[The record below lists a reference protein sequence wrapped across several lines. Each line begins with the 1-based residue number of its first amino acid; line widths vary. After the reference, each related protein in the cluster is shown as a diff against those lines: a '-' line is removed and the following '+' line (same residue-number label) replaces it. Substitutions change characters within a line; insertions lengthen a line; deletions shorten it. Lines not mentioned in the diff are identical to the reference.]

1 MLLKIFTAVLIS
13 MAVQNGAISE
23 VTQENNACLKLIEK
37 IGGIACHLIGEG
49 GFYRLGQ
56 STCLIS
62 CSGGTYSISLPDGTC
77 DRTLE
82 PENWQGYFQLF
93 HHLPPLQYENCDERW
108 TEKLQRWLQE
118 WEKRN
123 KTAYNSICMKKAH

>member
-37 IGGIACHLIGEG
+37 IGGIACHLIGEKG
-49 GFYRLGQ
+49 YYRLGQ

-62 CSGGTYSISLPDGTC
+62 CTGGTYQIGLPDTTC
-77 DRTLE
+77 DRIFE
-82 PENWQGYFQLF
+82 QEKWEGYLHLF
-93 HHLPPLQYENCDERW
+93 HHLPPRKFEYCSDEW
-108 TEKLQRWLQE
+108 AEKLRSWLRSWQE
-118 WEKRN
+118 RN
-123 KTAYNSICMKKAH
+123 VTVYNSICNRRGK